1 MHMFDFEVKYK
12 EEIKNQVSNHLPRL
26 EDEALWM
33 LSDKTKINETFPN
46 EQLLAASHDLFP
58 WFTDFENYMTTDI
71 VSLNSSFV

>member
-1 MHMFDFEVKYK
+1 
-12 EEIKNQVSNHLPRL
+12 
-26 EDEALWM
+26 M